1 MKKRLGSFVIIVAL
15 LFSFAWQE
23 KGCITV
29 KAASYTAAREY
40 DGIGAD
46 KIGNCVFFARYKVP
60 SLPGGLNTLQDKIN
74 IINSHTAAPGS
85 IAITRGNSSAGHV
98 AYVESVSGAN
108 VVTLNGGFSGSGL
121 SGHIVRITGTES
133 EQGILGYWYPANL
146 NNGSTGNNPQGCFDG
161 TEGGE
166 HSVRV
171 HGWAFDKDN
180 TGAGLDIHVYIGG
193 PAGSGAE
200 GHVIKAN
207 KERKDVN
214 AAYGTGNYH
223 GFDDT
228 IMTERTGTQEVYI
241 YAINVGGG
249 SENPCLGHKSVTI
262 KSDLVGCLDF
272 LEGKTGAVWV
282 RGWAFDSDTAG
293 SAVEIHVYIGGPAG
307 SGAEKHIIKA
317 NKERADVHTAYGTG
331 KYHGIDEMVQTSKT
345 GNQNVYLYV
354 INTGSGGN
362 WELGHKTVSIA
373 KAIIPT
379 STPRPTVKPI
389 ARPAVQPTKKP
400 GLQPTVK
407 STVSPVKKSTKTGNH
422 SHYTKVKIERPAK
435 MKVHSVRGGKKKL
448 TVNWTWDGQDGF
460 QLQCATN
467 RRFTKNKK
475 SCTVKGVR
483 ESKTFKKL
491 KSGRTYYVRM
501 RAYNSYS
508 GTKYYGKWSKVK
520 KVKIKK

>member
-1 MKKRLGSFVIIVAL
+1 MKMRLGSLIVIMAL
-15 LFSFAWQE
+15 LFSFAGLE
-23 KGCITV
+23 SDYITV

-146 NNGSTGNNPQGCFDG
+146 NTGNNPQGCFDG

-171 HGWAFDKDN
+171 HGWAFDRDN

-228 IMTERTGTQEVYI
+228 ITTERTGTQEVYI

-262 KSDLVGCLDF
+262 KNDLVGCLD
-272 LEGKTGAVWV
+272 
-282 RGWAFDSDTAG
+282 
-293 SAVEIHVYIGGPAG
+293 GP
-307 SGAEKHIIKA
+307 
-317 NKERADVHTAYGTG
+317 
-331 KYHGIDEMVQTSKT
+331 
-345 GNQNVYLYV
+345 
-354 INTGSGGN
+354 
-362 WELGHKTVSIA
+362 
-373 KAIIPT
+373 
-379 STPRPTVKPI
+379 
-389 ARPAVQPTKKP
+389 
-400 GLQPTVK
+400 
-407 STVSPVKKSTKTGNH
+407 
-422 SHYTKVKIERPAK
+422 
-435 MKVHSVRGGKKKL
+435 L
-448 TVNWTWDGQDGF
+448 TETLPDP
-460 QLQCATN
+460 L
-467 RRFTKNKK
+467 
-475 SCTVKGVR
+475 
-483 ESKTFKKL
+483 
-491 KSGRTYYVRM
+491 
-501 RAYNSYS
+501 
-508 GTKYYGKWSKVK
+508 
-520 KVKIKK
+520 